1 MTDIDLHLQQA
12 VVRLV
17 RALDALER
25 RYCVIGALVPR
36 FLMVV
41 PPPERTRDVD
51 VVVGAESMADV
62 ERLVRDLRARGYA
75 DVAPPMRF
83 RDEAGVL
90 VDVIP
95 YGEALAP
102 AGRLH
107 LPGDIE
113 LRVEGFAHLIP
124 RALHIELIPGLQV
137 AVAPLP
143 LYAMLKLAAYIDRR
157 KVKDLNGFLH
167 CARYYEDVQDGERR
181 YGLEHAGERTP
192 LECGGAFLLGLDG
205 VPYQVP
211 SLRERL
217 VGLLDRVVDRDGA
230 DLSEAALDAGHL
242 PTDDRWR
249 EQCLQLIRWYRLGA
263 AL

>member
-1 MTDIDLHLQQA
+1 MTDVDPHLQQA

-17 RALDALER
+17 RALDAMQR
-25 RYCVIGALVPR
+25 RYCLIGALVPR
-36 FLMVV
+36 FLMLV

-51 VVVGAESMADV
+51 VVVDAGSMADV

-75 DVAPPMRF
+75 AVGPPMRF

-95 YGEALAP
+95 YGDALAP
-102 AGRLH
+102 AGRLR

-113 LRVEGFAHLIP
+113 LGVEGFAHLLHH
-124 RALHIELIPGLQV
+124 AVHIELIPGLQV

-143 LYAMLKLAAYIDRR
+143 LYAMLKLVAYADRR
-157 KVKDLNGFLH
+157 QLKDLNGFLH
-167 CARYYEDVQDGERR
+167 CARYYEDVEESERR
-181 YGLEHAGERTP
+181 YGLEHAGEMTP
-192 LECGGAFLLGLDG
+192 LEFGSAFLLGLDG
-205 VPYQVP
+205 VPYQDR

-217 VGLLDRVVDRDGA
+217 AGLLDRLVDRDGS